1 MAKIKTER
9 ELVTVDKVAQLFRI
23 SEREVQRLVIY
34 HGMPRVSRGEY
45 DLQECMLWYVHFLH
59 AKVCGCAGPCD
70 GFDADSRKATNARA
84 ERKKALKEI
93 AGDLAP
99 ELVGLKAAA
108 IEKLLSKAIAGVYE
122 AR

>member
-1 MAKIKTER
+1 MTKIETNK
-9 ELVTVDKVAQLFRI
+9 ELGPVDKVAQVFRI

-70 GFDADSRKATNARA
+70 GFDPDTRNAVNARA

-93 AGDLAP
+93 AGELAP
-99 ELVGLKAAA
+99 ELVGLKAPA
-108 IEKLLSKAIAGVYE
+108 IEKFLSKAIAEVYE
-122 AR
+122 TP